1 MDSIEFIGAITGT
14 TAILM
19 PVMIVWI
26 VMHYTT
32 KRREA
37 KTLLNEESDALEI
50 LLNAAD
56 KMEKRIDSLEKIL
69 DAEDANWKDKA
80 Q

>member
-1 MDSIEFIGAITGT
+1 
-14 TAILM
+14 M

-56 KMEKRIDSLEKIL
+56 RMEKRIDSLEKIL

>member
-1 MDSIEFIGAITGT
+1 MDFLQFLFVPT
-14 TAILM
+14 ILFLTVLG
-19 PVMIVWI
+19 PIWVT
-26 VMHYTT
+26 MHYTT

-37 KTLLNEESDALEI
+37 KTLLSDENEALET
-50 LLNAAD
+50 LLNAAE

-69 DAEDANWKDKA
+69 DAVDANWKDKA